1 MNHTGVQLSMCQQCV
16 CEHPCRTRLW
26 RMGTCMGCTVCQQS
40 ASTRLVTPARY
51 GLRQPLPDNHVAK
64 SSAFSLNCLNWL
76 PKLCKVLAS
85 HAVTAAAALT
95 RIAQQSPSVRQER
108 VDDVVVLFC
117 NPVDPFRSAVPH
129 THTHNTCTLVGQGAA
144 TVIWCSL
151 GVFTGS
157 VLLST

>member
-1 MNHTGVQLSMCQQCV
+1 MCQQCV

-26 RMGTCMGCTVCQQS
+26 RMGNCMGCTVCQQS

-85 HAVTAAAALT
+85 QAVTAAAAALT

-129 THTHNTCTLVGQGAA
+129 THTQYMYTRRTGRSYSDLVQP
-144 TVIWCSL
+144 W
-151 GVFTGS
+151 GVYRFSPAVNMT
-157 VLLST
+157 